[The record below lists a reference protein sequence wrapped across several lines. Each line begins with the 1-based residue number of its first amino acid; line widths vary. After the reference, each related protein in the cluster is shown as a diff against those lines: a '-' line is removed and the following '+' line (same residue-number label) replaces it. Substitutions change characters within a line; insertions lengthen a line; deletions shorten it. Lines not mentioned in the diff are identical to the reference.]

1 MDRKLFKSIL
11 LIITYAVVLVM
22 ALARLDVVSGGLWRL
37 LGLFKPLF
45 IGFGI
50 AFVLNRPCHFSAACM
65 AAASAGP
72 GRPDG
77 APPGGGHLL
86 SGAGD
91 RHQRHLLFR
100 GAQAGTE
107 HPDLRGQ
114 LERVPQQSANLDQ
127 RAFGLPQAGHPWT
140 CPV

>member
-50 AFVLNRPCHFSAACM
+50 AFVLNRPCHFFC
-65 AAASAGP
+65 
-72 GRPDG
+72 R
-77 APPGGGHLL
+77 L
-86 SGAGD
+86 
-91 RHQRHLLFR
+91 
-100 GAQAGTE
+100 
-107 HPDLRGQ
+107 
-114 LERVPQQSANLDQ
+114 
-127 RAFGLPQAGHPWT
+127 
-140 CPV
+140 